1 MRKKDD
7 ATLRVWVFSAVAFF
21 ALIILYFLGP
31 RLFSPLAGGR
41 REPPPA
47 PPTVPAERAVSPL
60 PTSAIRMKIKRIEP
74 RKYRRE
80 GELPPPPSVR

>member
-7 ATLRVWVFSAVAFF
+7 AAVRLWLFSAVAFF
-21 ALIILYFLGP
+21 ALVILYFLWGKFLARP
-31 RLFSPLAGGR
+31 SNASPVLLPTQAPVA
-41 REPPPA
+41 EPA
-47 PPTVPAERAVSPL
+47 ASL

-80 GELPPPPSVR
+80 GETPPPSPVR